1 MPIWHSWKRRHFL
14 TNNIRIIVI
23 DDHPLFREGVAY
35 TLEAQPDMEVVAQ
48 GENLDEAVRL
58 ARECSP
64 DVALFD
70 INIPGGGIA
79 AAAAVVAAC
88 PALKV
93 IMLTASTDEDDLAAA
108 MRAGAKGYILKGVAA
123 RELVGIVR
131 SVWAGEGYVAP
142 ALAAG
147 LLAGLASGRTGA
159 KIDPLGSLTERERE
173 VLDQVAAGLSNKEV
187 AAQLHLSEKTIKHYM
202 TIIMEKLG
210 VRNRTEAALL
220 ARERVERD

>member
-1 MPIWHSWKRRHFL
+1 MSEK
-14 TNNIRIIVI
+14 IRLIVI

-35 TLEAQPDMEVVAQ
+35 TLQAQPDMTVVGQ
-48 GENLDEAVRL
+48 GESLDDAVRL
-58 ARECSP
+58 ARDCAP

-70 INIPGGGIA
+70 INVPGGGIA
-79 AAAAVVAAC
+79 AAAMVTAAH

-108 MRAGAKGYILKGVAA
+108 MRAGARGYILKGVAA

-147 LLAGLASGRTGA
+147 LLAGLAGGRPAGKT
-159 KIDPLGSLTERERE
+159 DPLAGLTERERE
-173 VLDQVAAGLSNKEV
+173 VLELVADGLSNKEV
-187 AAQLHLSEKTIKHYM
+187 AARLHLSEKTVKHYM

-220 ARERVERD
+220 VKR

>member
-1 MPIWHSWKRRHFL
+1 MSEK
-14 TNNIRIIVI
+14 IRLIVI

-35 TLEAQPDMEVVAQ
+35 TLQAQPDMLVVGQ
-48 GENLDEAVRL
+48 GETLDDAVRL
-58 ARECSP
+58 ARDCAP

-70 INIPGGGIA
+70 VNVPGGGIA
-79 AAAAVVAAC
+79 AVTTVTAAH
-88 PALKV
+88 PAIKV

-108 MRAGAKGYILKGVAA
+108 MRAGARGYILKGIAA

-147 LLAGLASGRTGA
+147 LLAGLAGGRVGA
-159 KIDPLGSLTERERE
+159 AKADPLAGLTERERE
-173 VLDQVAAGLSNKEV
+173 VLAHVAGGLSNKEV
-187 AAQLHLSEKTIKHYM
+187 AARLHLSEKTVKHYM
-202 TIIMEKLG
+202 TILMEKLG

-220 ARERVERD
+220 ARGENGLR